1 MSRNA
6 PTAAPT
12 LERLGDRAY
21 ESGAKISAEFF
32 AISYGSLVRQIL
44 ATCDENIDAVNHQ
57 LDELGSRIGMRLIE
71 EYVAKSQAPPCR
83 VFARTAESIAK
94 VGLKMFLGI
103 NGTVTNVVGSAA
115 PEGRPGSGAAAGGAS
130 GTAQQQA
137 YSIEFTDNPLN
148 YLVELP
154 QHMQESI
161 WYSNV
166 LCGVIRGALEQVGI
180 HTDVHFVRDTL
191 RGHTTNEIRVALKG
205 VTKDSQTFKT
215 QKD

>member
-1 MSRNA
+1 MSRPNA
-6 PTAAPT
+6 PVAAPS
-12 LERLGDRAY
+12 LDRIGDRAY
-21 ESGAKISAEFF
+21 DSGAKISAEFF

-57 LDELGSRIGMRLIE
+57 LDELGGRIGMRLIE

-83 VFARTAESIAK
+83 QFAKTGESIAK

-103 NGTVTNVVGSAA
+103 SGTVTNVVGSAA
-115 PEGRPGSGAAAGGAS
+115 PEGRPGSGAAAGAS

-137 YSIEFTDNPLN
+137 YSIEFVENPLN

-180 HTDVHFVRDTL
+180 HTDVHYVRDTL